1 MYDGENMTDKQ
12 KQQTEEQNTE
22 ESLHIDEANEQQNG
36 VETAPGTDNHEQT
49 ADEPTTVEGEVVEV
63 VADET
68 GSSESADDMMQRLNE
83 AEKQI
88 EQFKDQWM
96 RSVAEFKNYKRRTET
111 ERSDLIRNASASLV
125 LKLLPIIDDFERASA
140 SVPEEIASHPWW
152 EGTRLIEQK
161 LRTVLESEGVTPIE
175 AEGTDFDPNVHEAVL
190 YEEAEGQEGKVTA
203 ELQKGYRMHDRVL
216 RPSMVKVGKG

>member
-1 MYDGENMTDKQ
+1 MTDKQ
-12 KQQTEEQNTE
+12 KQHVQQTEEQNTE
-22 ESLHIDEANEQQNG
+22 DALHIDEANEQQNG
-36 VETAPGTDNHEQT
+36 VESAPDTSSHAQAT
-49 ADEPTTVEGEVVEV
+49 DEPATVEGEVVEV
-63 VADET
+63 VADEA
-68 GSSESADDMMQRLNE
+68 GSSESAADMMQRLDE

-140 SVPEEIASHPWW
+140 SVPEEIASHSWW

-161 LRTVLESEGVTPIE
+161 LRTVLESEGVAPIE
-175 AEGTDFDPNVHEAVL
+175 AEGTDFDPNFHEAVL

>member
-1 MYDGENMTDKQ
+1 MTDKQ

-22 ESLHIDEANEQQNG
+22 EALHIDEANEQQNG
-36 VETAPGTDNHEQT
+36 VESASAPGDQVRA
-49 ADEPTTVEGEVVEV
+49 ADEPATVEGEVVEV
-63 VADET
+63 VADEAS
-68 GSSESADDMMQRLNE
+68 GASADDMMQRLNE

-88 EQFKDQWM
+88 EQFKDQWV

-140 SVPEEIASHPWW
+140 SVPEEVSSHPWW

-161 LRTVLESEGVTPIE
+161 LRTVLESEGVAPIE
-175 AEGTDFDPNVHEAVL
+175 AEGTDFDPNIHEAVL